1 MKSCCWGSLQDPWAR
16 DAGKRTGLCCWTSTP
31 VLGSSVFQG
40 RHPHLQGNPGH
51 SLIVFGHRQR
61 HEGPCPSWG
70 GMLPGGGDV
79 LGGRSWGACSWRD
92 TGKGVLQG
100 VALLEGSGAHSGK
113 SFLPRLQARGP
124 TELFGSRCLMSGLQS
139 GQVMQGALQTGPGSS
154 FCPTYMMG

>member
-1 MKSCCWGSLQDPWAR
+1 MSL
-16 DAGKRTGLCCWTSTP
+16 
-31 VLGSSVFQG
+31 LGGDVT
-40 RHPHLQGNPGH
+40 R
-51 SLIVFGHRQR
+51 
-61 HEGPCPSWG
+61 
-70 GMLPGGGDV
+70 GGGDV